1 MQNWID
7 KMPLKTRWLALIAL
21 LFVIVAPT
29 AAQTDERSL
38 PENFPE
44 ITIDIATN
52 PSPGVV
58 YLANMRRANSEDIEG
73 GQPFRPFIMA
83 INNDGTPAFFRAIP
97 FMWAFNFGRSEATG
111 QRFFFQVTQP
121 TKGRGAS
128 FDGIYRV
135 LNDDGSVV
143 RDYTAR
149 RGLPT
154 QAHDFLM
161 LENGHVLILS
171 QPVRVRNIRG
181 LGGPPAANLVE
192 VVIQE
197 LDEQGRLVFEWRSW
211 QHVRPDETAVPSELE
226 MAPPEVVSY
235 IHGNGFTLDQDGN
248 IILSARRFNELI
260 KINRET
266 GDIMW
271 RMGGPDSQ
279 NNDFTFIDDPLNG
292 FSGQHHPQIL
302 PNGNLLLFDNG
313 NSAQPPQSRA
323 VEYELDQEARTA
335 RLVWS
340 YTDGRFSPAMG
351 SVQRLANGNTL
362 IGWGT
367 GPADRPNVT
376 EVTPDGEVVFALSL
390 PPNQISYRAYRY
402 DS

>member
-1 MQNWID
+1 MF
-7 KMPLKTRWLALIAL
+7 KPVHWLMALTGLLSIAG
-21 LFVIVAPT
+21 PT
-29 AAQTDERSL
+29 AAQQAAPLL

-44 ITIDIATN
+44 ITINVATD
-52 PSPGVV
+52 PSPGVI

-83 INNDGTPAFFRAIP
+83 INNDGTPAFIRPMP
-97 FMWAFNFGRSEATG
+97 FMWAFHFGRSEATG
-111 QRFFFQVTQP
+111 QRFFYQVTQP
-121 TKGRGAS
+121 DKGRGAA
-128 FDGIYRV
+128 FDGVYRV
-135 LNDDGSVV
+135 LNDEGSVI

-154 QAHDFLM
+154 QGHDFLM

-171 QPVRVRNIRG
+171 QPVRVRNLRRF
-181 LGGPPAANLVE
+181 GGPPAANLIE

-197 LDEQGRLVFEWRSW
+197 LDERGRIVFEWRSW
-211 QHVRPDETAVPSELE
+211 QHVRPDETAVPDELE
-226 MAPPEVVSY
+226 MAPPGVVSY
-235 IHGNGFTLDQDGN
+235 MHGNGFTLDQDGH
-248 IILSARRFNELI
+248 IILSARRFDELI

-266 GDIMW
+266 GEIMW
-271 RMGGPDSQ
+271 RMGGGLSQ
-279 NNDFTFIDDPLNG
+279 SNEFTFMDDPLDG

-313 NSAQPPQSRA
+313 TSHDPPQSRV
-323 VEYELDQEARTA
+323 VEYELDQDARTA

-340 YTDGRFSPAMG
+340 YSDGRFSPAMG
-351 SVQRLANGNTL
+351 SAQRLPNGNTL

-376 EVTPDGEVVFALSL
+376 EVTPDGAVVFGLSL

>member
-1 MQNWID
+1 MTT
-7 KMPLKTRWLALIAL
+7 KYSWLLIIVAL
-21 LFVIVAPT
+21 LFLAAPAIT
-29 AAQTDERSL
+29 QDDPQEEERTL

-44 ITIDIATN
+44 ITIDVNIN
-52 PSPGVV
+52 PSPGVI

-73 GQPFRPFIMA
+73 GQEFRPFIMA
-83 INNDGTPAFFRAIP
+83 INNDGTPAFIRPIP
-97 FMWAFNFGRSEATG
+97 FMWSFHFGRSEATG
-111 QRFFFQVTQP
+111 QRFFYQVTQP
-121 TKGRGAS
+121 NKGRGAS

-135 LNDDGSVV
+135 LNDEDLVV

-154 QAHDFLM
+154 QAHDFLL
-161 LENGHVLILS
+161 LENGHALILS

-181 LGGPPAANLVE
+181 LGGPPAANLVD

-197 LDEQGRLVFEWRSW
+197 LDERGRVVFEWRSW
-211 QHVRPDETAVPSELE
+211 EHVRPDETASERELE

-235 IHGNGFTLDQDGN
+235 IHGNGFNIDPRDGN
-248 IILSARRFNELI
+248 ILLSARRFDEI
-260 KINRET
+260 FKIDRET
-266 GDIMW
+266 GDILW
-271 RMGGPDSQ
+271 RMGGGASK
-279 NNDFTFIDDPLNG
+279 NNEFTFIDDPLNG

-313 NSAQPPQSRA
+313 TSHDPQQSRV
-323 VEYELDQEARTA
+323 VEYEIDEENRTA

-340 YTDGRFSPAMG
+340 YSDGRFSPAMG
-351 SVQRLANGNTL
+351 SVQRLPNGNTL

-367 GPADRPNVT
+367 GPSDLPNVT

-390 PPNQISYRAYRY
+390 PVNQISYRAYRF